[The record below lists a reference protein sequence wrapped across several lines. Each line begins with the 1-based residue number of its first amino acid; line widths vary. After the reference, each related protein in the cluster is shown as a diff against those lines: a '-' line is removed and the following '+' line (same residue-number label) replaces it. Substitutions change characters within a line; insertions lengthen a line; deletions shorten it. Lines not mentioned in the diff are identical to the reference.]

1 MSSASKTELSKTE
14 LSKTTGAGIYIFA
27 AIVVFFVIAISWL
40 YMGMGA
46 DKFSKDTIE
55 QAASKA
61 LGVSVSIDE
70 MEINQEEK
78 IIDISGVK
86 IANAAGYK
94 SPYFLSAEKVKL
106 AVSSFDKNL
115 IIINTITITG
125 CKTYLEVNAGT
136 TNQNDIVQQA
146 KFISNRN
153 KKEKSKG
160 KQGVKIII
168 RNIVFDKPVII
179 PVATIVPTPYASVT
193 STDVVIRNIGAKKG
207 GISIYDAIA
216 EVVEQTVSQL
226 NQTSVEA
233 EFFKGM
239 SLESQNAIGISTMD
253 IFKKNVNNKIQKDM
267 GQAKKIFNSIFGS
280 GEGQDTNSKEEQAP

>member
-1 MSSASKTELSKTE
+1 ML
-14 LSKTTGAGIYIFA
+14 AGSDIFA
-27 AIVVFFVIAISWL
+27 VFGIETVYFLTKIL
-40 YMGMGA
+40 A

-55 QAASKA
+55 EAASKA

-106 AVSSFDKNL
+106 AVSSFDKDL

-153 KKEKSKG
+153 KKEKG
-160 KQGVKIII
+160 KAKQDAKIII

-193 STDVVIRNIGAKKG
+193 STDVIIRNIGAKKG
-207 GISIYDAIA
+207 GISIPDAIA
-216 EVVEQTVSQL
+216 EAVEQTVSQL